1 MSYHNGSVWPHD
13 NAIIAAGMAAYG
25 DKQGAVKVL
34 TGIFDASLFIEL
46 HRLPELFCGFTRR
59 SDESPTLYPTA
70 CSPQAWAAGAGFQL
84 LQACLGLQIDG
95 TRRLVSFDRPV
106 LPPFLERVQIRNLS
120 VGTAR
125 LDLVLD
131 RHENE
136 VAVRVAR
143 RVGEVEV
150 VQVV

>member
-1 MSYHNGSVWPHD
+1 
-13 NAIIAAGMAAYG
+13 
-25 DKQGAVKVL
+25 
-34 TGIFDASLFIEL
+34 
-46 HRLPELFCGFTRR
+46 
-59 SDESPTLYPTA
+59 
-70 CSPQAWAAGAGFQL
+70 
-84 LQACLGLQIDG
+84 
-95 TRRLVSFDRPV
+95 V